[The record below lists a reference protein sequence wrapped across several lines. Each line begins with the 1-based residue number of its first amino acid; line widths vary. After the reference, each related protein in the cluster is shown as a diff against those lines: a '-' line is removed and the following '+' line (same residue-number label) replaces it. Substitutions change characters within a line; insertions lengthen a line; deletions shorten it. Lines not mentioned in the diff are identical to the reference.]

1 MNDIIRA
8 LLTKRGLTEMEEIEE
23 FLSSHPRT
31 AYDPRLMYGM
41 QEAVSAVMDAVR
53 SVRDGD
59 APDKNILARNIPET
73 LYGKFDS
80 LLPAELRMKDAVLRY
95 YDLAGALSWIKTF
108 RG

>member
-23 FLSSHPRT
+23 FLSPHPRT

-59 APDKNILARNIPET
+59 VEKAHEIYHLT
-73 LYGKFDS
+73 
-80 LLPAELRMKDAVLRY
+80 ELIFA
-95 YDLAGALSWIKTF
+95 
-108 RG
+108 

>member
-1 MNDIIRA
+1 MKA
-8 LLTKRGLTEMEEIEE
+8 LT
-23 FLSSHPRT
+23 
-31 AYDPRLMYGM
+31 
-41 QEAVSAVMDAVR
+41 
-53 SVRDGD
+53 
-59 APDKNILARNIPET
+59 PET